1 MSDGDDLQ
9 VPPAAPAKPTLK
21 QRLSAL
27 FSEYGRIAIVTY
39 FTISILT
46 IIGFSI
52 AFGIGVAP
60 SSATGV
66 IGVIAAGWVAA
77 KATLPIRVLITLG
90 LTPPIGYVVSRRRRI
105 ASAAEEPQ
113 DAGETRGPDDL

>member
-9 VPPAAPAKPTLK
+9 VPPAAPIRPTLK

-52 AFGIGVAP
+52 AFAIGVAP

-66 IGVIAAGWVAA
+66 ISVIAAGWVA
-77 KATLPIRVLITLG
+77 ATLPIRVLITLG
-90 LTPPIGYVVSRRRRI
+90 LTPPIGYLVSRRQRI
-105 ASAAEEPQ
+105 ASAAAQEPP
-113 DAGETRGPDDL
+113 DAGEARGPDAL